1 MHTDQP
7 TAHSGTLV
15 RYKEILSLLWGINS
29 HVSAQCWQLETNTH
43 AHTDTGESWQ
53 VAVVKCMHAHRHTC
67 GYRTKALQTSVLLQ
81 QPDLTS
87 WVNLSCIAS
96 RPPGR
101 MFAGAEASGEPG
113 QMNDAEL
120 QDGDLISGLFSVPLW
135 VNRLQDAARVRLQRK
150 LKVKVTCPRHYQ

>member
-1 MHTDQP
+1 
-7 TAHSGTLV
+7 
-15 RYKEILSLLWGINS
+15 
-29 HVSAQCWQLETNTH
+29 
-43 AHTDTGESWQ
+43 
-53 VAVVKCMHAHRHTC
+53 
-67 GYRTKALQTSVLLQ
+67 
-81 QPDLTS
+81 
-87 WVNLSCIAS
+87 
-96 RPPGR
+96 